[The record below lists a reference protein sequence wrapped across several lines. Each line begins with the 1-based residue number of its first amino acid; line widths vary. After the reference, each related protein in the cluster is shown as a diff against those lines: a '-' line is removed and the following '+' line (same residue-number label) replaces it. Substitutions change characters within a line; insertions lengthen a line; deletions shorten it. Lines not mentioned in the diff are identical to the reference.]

1 VRRLLILV
9 AVPAVAAGLVACSG
23 RSAGPAP
30 KPTYPA
36 LSRPV
41 RFGEVPLNQP
51 TVQDG
56 TLRFTVI
63 GYTGDIVELFGS
75 HAEWFPRGR
84 LVAVRLVLEN
94 VARTQQNFQ
103 AWRQQLVAADGRTFT
118 ADQDAINIK
127 RQPWEQLVGS
137 EVRIE
142 FDLYFDIPKD
152 ARPVAVRFHA
162 DPPGKGASVQLP
174 AQ

>member
-1 VRRLLILV
+1 VRRLLIL
-9 AVPAVAAGLVACSG
+9 PAVLALAAALVACAG
-23 RSAGPAP
+23 HRDESAPR
-30 KPTYPA
+30 PTYPA

-41 RFGEVPLNQP
+41 RFGEVPVNAP

-56 TLRFTVI
+56 RLRFTVI

-103 AWRQQLVAADGRTFT
+103 AWRQQLVAADGRTFA
-118 ADQDAINIK
+118 ADRDAIGVR

-137 EVRIE
+137 EVRME
-142 FDLYFDIPKD
+142 FDLYFDIAKD
-152 ARPVAVRFHA
+152 ARPVAVRFYA

-174 AQ
+174 GQ